1 MDGVKGWEVVGGN
14 SYVTFAN
21 RRFGPTV
28 PLKGQTTGSGSGTGS
43 GSVGEAETAFKPRR
57 LRAAKV
63 KANIIMLHNV
73 IVDVA
78 WKGESV
84 RE

>member
-1 MDGVKGWEVVGGN
+1 M
-14 SYVTFAN
+14 
-21 RRFGPTV
+21 

-43 GSVGEAETAFKPRR
+43 GSVGEAETTAKPRR

-63 KANIIMLHNV
+63 KANIIVLNDG